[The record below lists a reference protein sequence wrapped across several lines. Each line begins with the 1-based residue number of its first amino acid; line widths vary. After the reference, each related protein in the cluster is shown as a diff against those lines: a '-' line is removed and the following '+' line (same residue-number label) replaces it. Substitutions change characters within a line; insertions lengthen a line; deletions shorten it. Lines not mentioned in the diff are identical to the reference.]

1 MTEEI
6 KQEMPAGAEPLDN
19 DQHER
24 FCQEYLKDLNKKQS
38 AIRAGFSPTS
48 ACQHGFVVFNRPEVK
63 ARIDFLKSERA
74 KELHIEQVDVLA
86 RLWAV
91 ATADPRELVKHKV
104 VNCRFCWGVDHQYQW
119 VDEIEFEN
127 AMQQAIAEE
136 KAIQQDMP
144 EYQATYPTD
153 DGGYGFRRTK
163 PPHPECIKCDG
174 EGKGYIHIE
183 DTSTLS
189 DPAQLLYAGAKQTK
203 EGVEI
208 KMNDQMAAL
217 KLVGQHI
224 GMFKDKL
231 EITGANGKD
240 LMPPTFNIIGVK
252 PNGDRE

>member
-1 MTEEI
+1 MEDI
-6 KQEMPAGAEPLDN
+6 PLGSLPLED
-19 DQHER
+19 DRRER
-24 FCQEYLKDLNKKQS
+24 LAQEYLKCLNIAKSGELAGYADKS
-38 AIRAGFSPTS
+38 TSWRAWSHPDV
-48 ACQHGFVVFNRPEVK
+48 QE
-63 ARIDFLKSERA
+63 RINFLKAERA
-74 KELHIEQVDVLA
+74 KELHIEQVDVLS
-86 RLWAV
+86 RLWSV

-119 VDEIEFEN
+119 RDEEEFES

-189 DPAQLLYAGAKQTK
+189 ESARLLYAGAKQTK

-208 KMNDQMAAL
+208 KMHDQMAAL

-224 GMFKDKL
+224 GMFSDKIKH
-231 EITGANGKD
+231 EHTGADGKPISMNLEVVFTD
-240 LMPPTFNIIGVK
+240 ESDQSTN
-252 PNGDRE
+252 